1 MTDIKTMKVAP
12 EMENEAI
19 RLWQDF
25 GYNLKNSQEMYN
37 KSIYLDQNGL
47 DYLFNQFRSVET
59 TVHYVKL
66 IFERDHNIP
75 HYQELRDLE
84 DQFNAVPHPGER
96 GRRYS
101 SYEIF
106 MGLMACTVPGVL
118 RWMHNR
124 YLDRTADDYS
134 KALKEFN
141 NRQRQIR
148 EKAAAIVRS

>member
-1 MTDIKTMKVAP
+1 MTDIKTMTVAP
-12 EMENEAI
+12 EMENETI
-19 RLWQDF
+19 SLWQDF
-25 GYNLKNSQEMYN
+25 GYNLKNSQEVYN
-37 KSIYLDQNGL
+37 ETERFEQDGL
-47 DYLFNQFRSVET
+47 DYLLRRIRTVKD

-106 MGLMACTVPGVL
+106 MGLMCCTVPGVL

-124 YLDRTADDYS
+124 YLDRTAGDFS
-134 KALKEFN
+134 NALKEFN